1 MANVPISGAL
11 AEKYGYLALSIF
23 SGLTVLVGGALL
35 AAARVMQDRRLHT
48 II

>member
-11 AEKYGYLALSIF
+11 AEKYGYLALSVF

-35 AAARVMQDRRLHT
+35 VAARMLQCRQLRAV
-48 II
+48 I

>member
-23 SGLTVLVGGALL
+23 AGITVLVGGVLL
-35 AAARVMQDRRLHT
+35 VAARITQDRRLHA